1 MYIASNPPTA
11 KLLIASWG
19 VSTKGSPARLK
30 EVFIISPSPFRSL
43 KDRLQG
49 KKLYTALARK
59 LARIVWSVWCNNGPY
74 EPK

>member
-19 VSTKGSPARLK
+19 VSNKGTTARLK
-30 EVFIISPSPFRSL
+30 EVFVINPSPFKSL

-59 LARIVWSVWCNNGPY
+59 LVRIVWSVWYNNRPY
-74 EPK
+74 EPE